1 MTINKYCPKCRHVL
15 VTELQ
20 INDKTME
27 SRLHE
32 YCEQCGF
39 DIDVDPFGTFY
50 REHMKQFCF
59 VSSKKQK
66 TFDSIGVK
74 EEKE

>member
-1 MTINKYCPKCRHVL
+1 ML

-27 SRLHE
+27 SHLHK

-39 DIDVDPFGTFY
+39 DIDVDPFGTVY
-50 REHMKQFCF
+50 REYMKQFCL
-59 VSSKKQK
+59 
-66 TFDSIGVK
+66 
-74 EEKE
+74 